1 MKITATQT
9 DAEKLILRY
18 VSQNKYYWWTSGELI
33 DDSEKLDKLT
43 RLSNKFA
50 DLYGTLRPAHWKAYM
65 ARKVRARA
73 FCVAYEHQ
81 RGSGKFRWY
90 LLATDGSGPVHELE
104 KLHDARQVPIQI
116 GDLVLKEVVRPAEF
130 GGGRRW
136 TYLVERRVESSQD
149 KYLFELV
156 KKGKDRELAA
166 AFEYVC
172 GYTMHSGVRSWVR
185 RQIHSKHA
193 LWLKFW
199 PNRPWPGPD
208 PESPLPV
215 VTLKKISFRTDRTH
229 GDRPGSEGQKLV
241 A

>member
-18 VSQNKYYWWTSGELI
+18 VSQNKYYWWTSGEI
-33 DDSEKLDKLT
+33 ADDNEKLDKLT

-50 DLYGTLRPAHWKAYM
+50 EQYGTLRPAHWRAYM
-65 ARKVRARA
+65 ARKGRARA

-90 LLATDGSGPVHELE
+90 LLVTEGSGLVYEQE
-104 KLHDARQVPIQI
+104 KLSDARQVPIQI

-149 KYLFELV
+149 KYLFDLV
-156 KKGKDRELAA
+156 KQGNDRELVA
-166 AFEYVC
+166 AFKYIC

-185 RQIHSKHA
+185 RQIRSKFA
-193 LWLKFW
+193 LWNKFW

-208 PESPLPV
+208 PGGSLPV
-215 VTLKKISFRTDRTH
+215 VTLKKISFLTNLAH
-229 GDRPGSEGQKLV
+229 GDRPGSEDQKQV
-241 A
+241 S